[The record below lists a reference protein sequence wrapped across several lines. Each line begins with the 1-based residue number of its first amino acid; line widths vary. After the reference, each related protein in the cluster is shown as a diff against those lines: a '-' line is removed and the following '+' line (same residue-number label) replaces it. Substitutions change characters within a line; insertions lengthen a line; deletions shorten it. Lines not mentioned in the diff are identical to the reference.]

1 MVAHTLKAE
10 GFDASEDGT
19 GRGTPLVPVS
29 VALRGREGDDVAFG
43 LRASGGGG
51 DKPHVLAPVATFAI
65 QAGALRTN
73 PASGPDGVGV
83 QADHAYTLEARAEVQ
98 AVAHAI
104 RTAQTGSNGWGI
116 NTDGVAYTLDSAQQA
131 VAFAQNQR
139 NEVRTMDVAGA
150 LAAKPGAKQQTYMQQ
165 GMAVRRLTP
174 VECERLMGF
183 PDSYTSIPWRKKP
196 AEDCP
201 DGPRYKAL
209 GNSWAVPCVAWIGRR
224 IAAAL
229 QLRAAA

>member
-1 MVAHTLKAE
+1 MQDKQMSRFFE
-10 GFDASEDGT
+10 ENGFLDFGMISQAKPERRLALSQVLETGLIPQRFFLSGT
-19 GRGTPLVPVS
+19 ACAGI
-29 VALRGREGDDVAFG
+29 LR
-43 LRASGGGG
+43 
-51 DKPHVLAPVATFAI
+51 
-65 QAGALRTN
+65 
-73 PASGPDGVGV
+73 
-83 QADHAYTLEARAEVQ
+83 RAEKRGKSLPPSLHAALQ

-150 LAAKPGAKQQTYMQQ
+150 LAAEPGAKQQTYIQQ